1 MPAPIDPRGA
11 TTGRGEHL
19 QRLLR
24 PWGPTQAAGK
34 QINDGVTRQVQL
46 HYYQRSSREDE
57 TQSLGALPPLP
68 GTNPDS
74 GKATFSKSTSL
85 CDNSRVTKRA
95 TEALVASSAPG
106 DQPGKQVSNRRDA
119 HSLAVIIIN

>member
-11 TTGRGEHL
+11 TTGREEHL
-19 QRLLR
+19 QRLHR

-57 TQSLGALPPLP
+57 TQSLLALPPLP

-74 GKATFSKSTSL
+74 GKVALYKSTSL
-85 CDNSRVTKRA
+85 CDDSRVTQQVTKP
-95 TEALVASSAPG
+95 LIASSAPG
-106 DQPGKQVSNRRDA
+106 DHPGKQADNRRDA
-119 HSLAVIIIN
+119 HRLAVIIIN